1 MRGKISKPK
10 ADKKS
15 RIEIIQ
21 DIYGKD
27 KGTATL
33 EDTSAYLKKKGF
45 KPLADLLTPS
55 KWPTI
60 S

>member
-55 KWPTI
+55 K
-60 S
+60 